1 MKTNYVRGLRWWIIG
16 LVTFGI
22 ILNYLDRSALSVAM
36 PAISQRLAI
45 TTQQY
50 SYVVAAFQGAYMVM
64 QPIAGYLLDI
74 MGTRLGFAV
83 FTALWSVACMLHAL
97 TAGWLSLAFFRA
109 LLGFSES
116 AAIPAAIKVVAE
128 WFPDKEKSVATGWFN
143 SGTSIG
149 AMIAPPL
156 VIWCIFHQSWQ
167 TVFLI
172 TGGLGMIWVL
182 IWLLIY
188 RGTKWH
194 RHLDPKEQAYIAAGQ
209 SMNESVT
216 KPEKTSWRAL
226 LKKRDL
232 WTLMASRFLVAP
244 AWATFTFWIPIY
256 LSTVRG
262 MSLKEIALFAWMPFL
277 AADLGSIVGGYL
289 CPLFMY
295 RFGVSLIT
303 SRKLVVIFGS
313 LLMFGPACIGLAADK
328 YQAVFLFCI
337 GGFAHQALS
346 GSLITLAS
354 DIFPKSEVATASGW
368 TGSAAWLGQ
377 ACFSLLIGAAVASIG
392 YNPLFVCLAF
402 FDVLSSIILWK
413 TIPAPAPGE
422 GATATA
428 SPT

>member
-1 MKTNYVRGLRWWIIG
+1 MKPNYVKGLRWWIIG
-16 LVTFGI
+16 LVMFGVV
-22 ILNYLDRSALSVAM
+22 LNYLDRSALSVAM
-36 PAISQRLAI
+36 PTIGKHLAI

-64 QPIAGYLLDI
+64 QPIAGYLLDL
-74 MGTRLGFAV
+74 MDTRIGFAV
-83 FTALWSVACMLHAL
+83 FTVLWSVACMLHAF
-97 TAGWLSLAFFRA
+97 TTGWLSLSFFRG

-116 AAIPAAIKVVAE
+116 AAIPAAMKVVAE

-156 VIWCIFHQSWQ
+156 VVWCILSYSWQ
-167 TVFLI
+167 AAFLI
-172 TGGLGMIWVL
+172 TGVLGLFWVAV
-182 IWLLIY
+182 WLLVY
-188 RGTKWH
+188 KDTEGH
-194 RHLDPKEQAYIAAGQ
+194 RRLNPQERDYIVAGQ
-209 SMNESVT
+209 SIAEPVV
-216 KPEKTSWRAL
+216 KPGKTSWTAL

-256 LSTVRG
+256 LTTVRG

-289 CPLFMY
+289 CPLFMHQ
-295 RFGVSLIT
+295 FGVSLIT
-303 SRKLVVIFGS
+303 SRKLVVIFGA
-313 LLMFGPACIGLAADK
+313 LLMFGPACIWLATDK
-328 YQAVFLFCI
+328 YTAVFLFCI

-377 ACFSLLIGAAVASIG
+377 ACFSLLIGATVATIG
-392 YNPLFVCLAF
+392 YNPLFICLAF
-402 FDVLSSIILWK
+402 FDVLSSIILWTMLPSTVPRK
-413 TIPAPAPGE
+413 DETVAVTPG
-422 GATATA
+422 
-428 SPT
+428 